1 MRLRGALAVLAVGV
15 ASCSGAPE
23 GRGASAPG
31 EQPFAVFTKGQLV
44 IDRLG
49 MPFAPPIT
57 VGSTASPQT
66 LRSDAPEIVEVDA
79 AGALVGRRNGR
90 ALVRSPTDPAQV
102 LEVEVRAASALA
114 VSPAVI
120 KIRPGGAAHLKLVS
134 GGGGEEVP
142 AEAAVWATTR
152 PDVAM
157 VVGGRVEAGPK
168 TGTATVTVTYGGQ
181 AATAQVVVAEEP
193 GPAFSVRPQAPSLRV
208 GQAVTFEAVSPRGP
222 VEARWAAKEP
232 QFLARSGP
240 STFVAVA
247 PGRVSVCG
255 EAGGRAACTT
265 VIVRGP

>member
-90 ALVRSPTDPAQV
+90 ALVRSSTDPAQV

-114 VSPAVI
+114 VWPAVI
-120 KIRPGGAAHLKLVS
+120 TIRPGGAAQPL
-134 GGGGEEVP
+134 
-142 AEAAVWATTR
+142 
-152 PDVAM
+152 
-157 VVGGRVEAGPK
+157 
-168 TGTATVTVTYGGQ
+168 
-181 AATAQVVVAEEP
+181 
-193 GPAFSVRPQAPSLRV
+193 GPAPPQRCSRLHGFPDAASSLGVLELRV
-208 GQAVTFEAVSPRGP
+208 GARLDGLDVGRGD
-222 VEARWAAKEP
+222 
-232 QFLARSGP
+232 
-240 STFVAVA
+240 
-247 PGRVSVCG
+247 
-255 EAGGRAACTT
+255 AGGDGKHRQSHYPR
-265 VIVRGP
+265 VVW